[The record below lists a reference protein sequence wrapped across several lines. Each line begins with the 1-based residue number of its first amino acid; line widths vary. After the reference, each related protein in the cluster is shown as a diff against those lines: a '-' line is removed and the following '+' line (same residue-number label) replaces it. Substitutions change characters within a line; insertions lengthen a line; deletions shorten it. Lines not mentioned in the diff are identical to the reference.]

1 MKPTHE
7 STSQGSRAVWEESKV
22 RQLGRSNPQRE
33 SKYPKLQVFYA
44 ICGGFDKAAFGREP
58 ERNEKLRNFRVFR
71 ILKASKCSQKKT
83 REAAFICSTLARITS
98 RLSTNQTPIR

>member
-1 MKPTHE
+1 MKAPRGGGE
-7 STSQGSRAVWEESKV
+7 RCGKNQRCADSSRSD
-22 RQLGRSNPQRE
+22 PQRE
-33 SKYPKLQVFYA
+33 SKYLKLQVFYA

-58 ERNEKLRNFRVFR
+58 ERNEKLRNFHVFR
-71 ILKASKCSQKKT
+71 ILKTSKCSQKKT